1 MSEER
6 IRLNKYIAQSGLTS
20 RRKADQLIA
29 AGNVKI
35 NGVTVKELATEV
47 GPHDKVE
54 VNGTP
59 ISLHRKMVYY
69 MLNKPVGY
77 VTTLSDEKGRPIVTD
92 LMGDVTERVFPV
104 GRLDYNTSGLLIMT
118 NDGDLA
124 NKLAH
129 PRHKIYK
136 TYRAEVT
143 GVLSDERVAKLR
155 KGVDIGGFITS
166 PARVRVL
173 KQTKGYALAEIE
185 ICEGKY
191 RQVRR
196 MFKAVGNKVVN
207 LQRVAMGE
215 LYLGRLMEG
224 HYRKLTPEEIE
235 YLKNC

>member
-1 MSEER
+1 MSEEKM
-6 IRLNKYIAQSGLTS
+6 RLNKYIAQSGLTS
-20 RRKADQLIA
+20 RRKADELIA
-29 AGNVKI
+29 NGNVKL
-35 NGVTVKELATEV
+35 NGAVVQELGIEV
-47 GPHDKVE
+47 GPEDKVE
-54 VNGTP
+54 VNGSL
-59 ISLHRKMVYY
+59 ISLKHKMVYY

-92 LMGDVTERVFPV
+92 LLADVTERVFPV
-104 GRLDYNTSGLLIMT
+104 GRLDYNTSGLLLLT

-143 GVLSDERVAKLR
+143 GILSDERVARLQ

-166 PARVRVL
+166 PAKVKVI
-173 KQTKGYALAEIE
+173 KQTKGYAVAEIQ

-196 MFKAVGNKVVN
+196 MFKAVGNKVVS
-207 LQRVAMGE
+207 LQRVAEGE

-224 HYRKLTPEEIE
+224 HYRKLTPEEID
-235 YLKNC
+235 YLKKC